1 MDVPVSTPLR
11 TGLAR
16 LTISAPRRRIDLVLP
31 DHVPLAELLPTVL
44 DYAGETAPDD
54 GEKHGG
60 WSLRHVVGK
69 ALVTTQSLAMHQIRD
84 GEILHLAP
92 RYADWPEG
100 EYDDVVEAIA
110 DGAKV
115 LGAPWQGRHTRRT
128 ALGIAVVT
136 GVLTVAAVLSTGPN
150 WLLAGA
156 VTTAVGFALLVIGL
170 VMSRAA
176 GDSMAGAVIGAI
188 GLPFVFT
195 GGYVVLGGDLSLR
208 ELGAP
213 NLLAASAA
221 LLLAGVVGF
230 VGIADMLRVF
240 TAAALIGL
248 IGMAAALIGL
258 TPLTTAGDAAIIATV
273 AVALLPMCPLLA
285 IRLAKLPMPEL
296 PQTAKD
302 LVKEGSPPPKD
313 RVFTA
318 VIQADELLTG
328 LLTGAAAVAGVSTV
342 VLSVTGTQPG
352 EALLVGTIACVFL
365 LRARLFPAVRQRLP
379 LLAVGV
385 LGLFLLGA
393 GAVLT
398 LSSGQVLALLFGGVL
413 PITGIVVAAGLN
425 YARRT
430 PTPYLGRMADIVDIL
445 LIISMVPLACLVIG
459 LFGLVRGLA
468 G

>member
-1 MDVPVSTPLR
+1 VSTPLR

-44 DYAGETAPDD
+44 DYAGESAADD
-54 GEKHGG
+54 GERHGG
-60 WSLRHVVGK
+60 WSLRKPDGK
-69 ALVTTQSLAMHQIRD
+69 ALNSTQSLAMQQIRD

-115 LGAPWQGRHTRRT
+115 LGTPWQGRHTRRT
-128 ALGIAVVT
+128 GLTVTAVVAILALA
-136 GVLTVAAVLSTGPN
+136 GVVSTGPN
-150 WLLAGA
+150 WFLAGIL
-156 VTTAVGFALLVIGL
+156 TVGIGFGLLLIGL
-170 VMSRAA
+170 VLSRAA
-176 GDSMAGAVIGAI
+176 GDSMAGAVFGAI
-188 GLPFVFT
+188 GLPFLFT
-195 GGYVVLGGDLSLR
+195 GGALVLGGNLGLG

-213 NLLAASAA
+213 HLLVGSAA
-221 LLLAGVVGF
+221 LLLGGIVGF

-240 TAAALIGL
+240 TAAALIG
-248 IGMAAALIGL
+248 IVGIAAAAIGL
-258 TPLTTAGDAAIIATV
+258 TSLGTDGVAAIVMTV

-302 LVKEGSPPPKD
+302 LVKEGNPPPKD
-313 RVFTA
+313 RVFSA

-328 LLTGAAAVAGVSTV
+328 LLTGASLVAAVSTV
-342 VLSVTGTQPG
+342 VLAFTGTQPG
-352 EALLVGTIACVFL
+352 EALLIGTIACVFL
-365 LRARLFPAVRQRLP
+365 LRARLFPAVRQRVP

-385 LGLFLLGA
+385 LGLVLLVA
-393 GAVLT
+393 GLVLNLDTGLVLAVL
-398 LSSGQVLALLFGGVL
+398 LGGVL
-413 PITGIVVAAGLN
+413 PLAGIVAAAGLA

-430 PTPYLGRMADIVDIL
+430 PTPYLGRIADIVDIL
-445 LIISMVPLACLVIG
+445 LIISMVPFACLVLG
-459 LFGLVRGLA
+459 LFGLVNGLA

>member
-1 MDVPVSTPLR
+1 MSTPLR

-44 DYAGETAPDD
+44 EYAGESAADD
-54 GEKHGG
+54 GERHGG
-60 WSLRHVVGK
+60 WSLRKADGK
-69 ALVTTQSLAMHQIRD
+69 ALNSTQSLAMQQIRD

-115 LGAPWQGRHTRRT
+115 LGTPWQGRHTRRT
-128 ALGIAVVT
+128 GLTVTAVVAILALA
-136 GVLTVAAVLSTGPN
+136 GVVSTGPN
-150 WLLAGA
+150 WFTAGILTVAIGFGLL
-156 VTTAVGFALLVIGL
+156 LIGL
-170 VMSRAA
+170 VLSRAA
-176 GDSMAGAVIGAI
+176 GDSMAGAVFGAI
-188 GLPFVFT
+188 GLPFLFT
-195 GGYVVLGGDLSLR
+195 GGGLVLGGDLPLTD
-208 ELGAP
+208 LGAP
-213 NLLAASAA
+213 HLLVGSAA
-221 LLLAGVVGF
+221 LLLGGIVGF

-240 TAAALIGL
+240 TAASLIG
-248 IGMAAALIGL
+248 IVGIAASAVGL
-258 TPLTTAGDAAIIATV
+258 TSLGTDGVAAIVMTV

-302 LVKEGSPPPKD
+302 LVKEGNPPPKD
-313 RVFTA
+313 RVFSA

-328 LLTGAAAVAGVSTV
+328 LLTGASLVAAVSTV
-342 VLSVTGTQPG
+342 VLAFTGTQPG
-352 EALLVGTIACVFL
+352 EALLIGTIACVFL
-365 LRARLFPAVRQRLP
+365 LRARLFPAVRQRVP

-385 LGLFLLGA
+385 LGLVLLVA
-393 GAVLT
+393 GLVLNLDTGLVLAVL
-398 LSSGQVLALLFGGVL
+398 LGGVL
-413 PITGIVVAAGLN
+413 PLAGIVAAAGLT

-430 PTPYLGRMADIVDIL
+430 PTPYLGRIADIVDIL
-445 LIISMVPLACLVIG
+445 LIISMVPLACLVLG
-459 LFGLVRGLA
+459 LFGLVNGLA

>member
-44 DYAGETAPDD
+44 DYAGETAADD

-60 WSLRHVVGK
+60 WTLRRADGK
-69 ALVTTQSLAMHQIRD
+69 TLSATQSLAMQQIRD

-128 ALGIAVVT
+128 GLGIAVLA
-136 GVLTVAAVLSTGPN
+136 GLLTVGGVLSTGPN
-150 WLLAGA
+150 WLVGGVL
-156 VTTAVGFALLVIGL
+156 TTVVGFALVVIGL
-170 VMSRAA
+170 VLSRAG
-176 GDSMAGAVIGAI
+176 GDSMAGAAIGAA
-188 GLPFVFT
+188 GLPFVFA
-195 GGYVVLGGDLSLR
+195 GGYVVLGGDLPLR

-213 NLLAASAA
+213 NLLVASAA
-221 LLLAGVVGF
+221 LLLAGVIGF

-248 IGMAAALIGL
+248 IGMLAALIGL
-258 TPLTTAGDAAIIATV
+258 SSLTTAGVAAIVATV

-313 RVFTA
+313 RVFSA

-328 LLTGAAAVAGVSTV
+328 LLTGSAAVAGVATV
-342 VLSVTGTQPG
+342 LLAFVGTQPG
-352 EALLVGTIACVFL
+352 AALLIGTIACVFL
-365 LRARLFPAVRQRLP
+365 LRARLFPAVRQRVP

-385 LGLFLLGA
+385 LGLFLLVG
-393 GAVLT
+393 GAVYALDAG
-398 LSSGQVLALLFGGVL
+398 SVLAVLFGGVL
-413 PITGIVVAAGLN
+413 PLVGIVAAAGLN
-425 YARRT
+425 YARRA

-445 LIISMVPLACLVIG
+445 LIISVVPLACLVMG